1 MKYRTFRNIVSM
13 VLFLALGG
21 TCYGCYA
28 WWQKSLADE
37 EFARRDAAMREEAEA
52 ARRRVE
58 EAERLAQQAAAA
70 TTASAPVSGGPAAWL
85 SASGLR
91 DVDRDA
97 LTALQRPVTDK
108 IKDAAKGK
116 AWKINVYADDGQRF
130 NRLKVDLDR
139 DEKDD
144 ETWTI
149 FADGHIER
157 KVSSQDNGTFDGAY
171 RLEMSGWVDMKA
183 APTTTPT
190 ATTAT
195 TATATTATTADGLR
209 PVDRDMFALVKSL
222 TPSEKVKDATKG
234 KPYKIN
240 LYSDDGQRFNRAKVD
255 LDRDDKWDESWTWKG
270 SDVERQVAPA
280 DDERYSEVWLLTGEA
295 WKKK

>member
-1 MKYRTFRNIVSM
+1 MKYRTFRDIVSM
-13 VLFLALGG
+13 VLFLAMGG

-37 EFARRDAAMREEAEA
+37 EFARRDAAMREGAEA
-52 ARRRVE
+52 ARRRQE
-58 EAERLAQQAAAA
+58 EADRLAAQAAAA

-97 LTALQRPVTDK
+97 LTALQRPVVDK
-108 IKDAAKGK
+108 LKDAAKGK
-116 AWKINVYADDGQRF
+116 AWKINVYADDAQRF
-130 NRLKVDLDR
+130 NRLKIDLDR
-139 DEKDD
+139 DENDD

-171 RLEMSGWVDMKA
+171 RLEMSGWVDMRA
-183 APTTTPT
+183 A

-195 TATATTATTADGLR
+195 PTPATMTTNTADGLR
-209 PVDRDMFALVKSL
+209 PVDRDLLSLVKSL
-222 TPSEKVKDATKG
+222 APTEKVKDATKG

-240 LYSDDGQRFNRAKVD
+240 LYSDDGQRFSRARVD
-255 LDRDDKWDESWTWKG
+255 LDRDDKWDENWTWKG
-270 SDVERQVAPA
+270 AEVERQVAPA
-280 DDERYSEVWLLTGEA
+280 DDERYSEVWLLAGEG
-295 WKKK
+295 WKLRLN

>member
-13 VLFLALGG
+13 VLFLAMGG

-37 EFARRDAAMREEAEA
+37 EFARRDAALREEAEA
-52 ARRRVE
+52 RRRQE
-58 EAERLAQQAAAA
+58 DAARLAAQMA
-70 TTASAPVSGGPAAWL
+70 TPSSSPSAGAGPAAWL

-91 DVDRDA
+91 EVDRDA

-116 AWKINVYADDGQRF
+116 PWKINVYADDGQRF
-130 NRLKVDLDR
+130 NRLKIDLDR

-144 ETWTI
+144 ETWTV

-157 KVSSQDNGTFDGAY
+157 KVSSQDNGSFDVAQ
-171 RLEMSGWVDMKA
+171 RLEMTGWVDMRA
-183 APTTTPT
+183 AATP
-190 ATTAT
+190 T
-195 TATATTATTADGLR
+195 TATATTTTADGLR

-222 TPSEKVKDATKG
+222 APTEKVKDATKG

-240 LYSDDGQRFNRAKVD
+240 LYSDDGKRFNRAKVD
-255 LDRDDKWDESWTWKG
+255 LDRDDTWDESWTWKG

-280 DDERYSEVWLLTGEA
+280 DDERYSEVWLLAGEA

>member
-37 EFARRDAAMREEAEA
+37 EFARRDAALREEAEA
-52 ARRRVE
+52 ARRRKE
-58 EAERLAQQAAAA
+58 DAARLAQRVAAA

-130 NRLKVDLDR
+130 NRLKIDLDR
-139 DEKDD
+139 DEQDD

-157 KVSSQDNGTFDGAY
+157 KVSSKDNGSFDGAF
-171 RLEMSGWVDMKA
+171 RLEMSGWVDMQAPAAATA
-183 APTTTPT
+183 APAATTT
-190 ATTAT
+190 TTAG
-195 TATATTATTADGLR
+195 GLR
-209 PVDRDMFALVKSL
+209 PVDRDMLALVGSL
-222 TPSEKVKDATKG
+222 TPTGKVKDATKG

-270 SDVERQVAPA
+270 SDIERQVAPA
-280 DDERYSEVWLLTGEA
+280 DDERYSEVWLLSGEA